1 MNVHPLSAAR
11 GRKAFTLIELLVVIA
26 IIAIL
31 AAILFPVFAQAR
43 EKARSASCLS
53 NVKQLG
59 LGTMMYHQDY
69 DETFPMGGWNE
80 PAIGNVVATYGRWYN
95 DVRPYIK
102 NVTIRNCPSAPIKV
116 AEQYGYVTNGDGS
129 NGSNYG
135 MNESVSP
142 WISSAN
148 PQWGSVIKL
157 AKLTAPAGL
166 AMITDVG
173 NLDEKWANASKTE
186 LQNPLTWKA
195 HVKYVTD
202 WQVVG
207 PERFDSAGNINY
219 DYASSSNF
227 GAQDNNLRRPV
238 GLHSDG
244 TNVCFA
250 DGHAK
255 WNKIDRL
262 VGPLNTTGN
271 KGYLDGDP
279 LNLWD
284 NN

>member
-1 MNVHPLSAAR
+1 MTVLHSAAR

-43 EKARSASCLS
+43 EKARAASCLS

-59 LGTMMYHQDY
+59 LGVMMYHQDY

-80 PAIGNVVATYGRWYN
+80 PTTGAATTFGRWYN

-102 NVTIRNCPSAPIKV
+102 NVTIRNCPSAPKKV
-116 AEQYGYVTNGDGS
+116 GEQYGYVTNGDGS

-142 WISSAN
+142 WINSQH
-148 PQWGSVIKL
+148 PEWDGVIKL
-157 AKLTAPAGL
+157 PKLVAPAGL
-166 AMITDVG
+166 TMITDVG
-173 NLDEKWANASKTE
+173 NLDEAWANANAAALKD
-186 LQNPLTWKA
+186 PLTWKD
-195 HVKYVTD
+195 HIKYVTD

-207 PERFDSAGNINY
+207 PERFNSTGYITY
-219 DYASSSNF
+219 DYASSSSF
-227 GAQDNNLRRPV
+227 GVQDNNLRRPV
-238 GLHSDG
+238 GLHNDG
-244 TNVCFA
+244 VNVCFA

-255 WNKIDRL
+255 WNKVDRL
-262 VGPLNTTGN
+262 VGPLATTSN
-271 KGYLDGDP
+271 KGYNDGDP

>member
-1 MNVHPLSAAR
+1 MTVLKSPALR
-11 GRKAFTLIELLVVIA
+11 KTKAFTLIELLVVIA

-43 EKARSASCLS
+43 EKARAASCLS
-53 NVKQLG
+53 NTKQLG
-59 LGTMMYHQDY
+59 LGVMMYHQDY

-80 PAIGNVVATYGRWYN
+80 VGPPATYGRWYN

-102 NVTIRNCPSAPIKV
+102 NITIRDCPSAPIKV
-116 AEQYGYVTNGDGS
+116 AEQYGYVTGGDGS

-142 WISSAN
+142 WISAAN
-148 PQWGSVIKL
+148 PSWGRVIKL
-157 AKLTAPAGL
+157 PKLVAPAGL

-173 NLDEKWANASKTE
+173 NLDEVWANANKTA
-186 LQNPLTWKA
+186 LQDSLTWKS
-195 HVKYVTD
+195 HIKYVTD

-207 PERFDSAGNINY
+207 PERFDSFGNINY
-219 DYASSSNF
+219 DYASSSSF
-227 GAQDNNLRRPV
+227 SAQDNNLRRPV
-238 GLHSDG
+238 GLHNDG
-244 TNVCFA
+244 VNVCFA

-262 VGPLNTTGN
+262 IGPLTTTGN

-279 LNLWD
+279 MNLWD